1 MGRILEPSAHLAHL
15 LRDPE
20 VNNAHLTCGP
30 DLSVTRRALPNSLT
44 LVSRP
49 RLAVSVCRPV
59 FPLRAHGAPSS
70 TAHADFVG
78 GSC

>member
-15 LRDPE
+15 LRGPAL
-20 VNNAHLTCGP
+20 NNAHLTCGP
-30 DLSVTRRALPNSLT
+30 NLFVTRRALPNSLT

-49 RLAVSVCRPV
+49 RLTVSVCHHV
-59 FPLRAHGAPSS
+59 FHLRAHGAPSS
-70 TAHADFVG
+70 TAHADFVE